1 MKFIKKCKSMTRKK
15 TTFIFTGITIILI
28 SILILSFNLLTKF
41 NHLNQNKTEEIIEKH
56 QEWMQQ
62 IITSTDTISILSK
75 QQIDSINNINA
86 KQDSLL
92 KKEQLNSLPKTK

>member
-1 MKFIKKCKSMTRKK
+1 MTRKK

-75 QQIDSINNINA
+75 QKINSINNINV

>member
-1 MKFIKKCKSMTRKK
+1 MTRKK

-28 SILILSFNLLTKF
+28 SILVLSFNLLTKF

-62 IITSTDTISILSK
+62 IITSADTISILSK
-75 QQIDSINNINA
+75 QQIDSINNINV
-86 KQDSLL
+86 KQDSSL

>member
-1 MKFIKKCKSMTRKK
+1 MIRKK

-75 QQIDSINNINA
+75 QQIDSINNINV

>member
-1 MKFIKKCKSMTRKK
+1 MTRKK

-75 QQIDSINNINA
+75 QQIDSINNINV

>member
-1 MKFIKKCKSMTRKK
+1 MTRKK

-75 QQIDSINNINA
+75 QKIDSINNINV

>member
-1 MKFIKKCKSMTRKK
+1 MTRKK

>member
-1 MKFIKKCKSMTRKK
+1 MTRKK

-75 QQIDSINNINA
+75 QQIDSINNINV

-92 KKEQLNSLPKTK
+92 KKKELDSLSKD

>member
-1 MKFIKKCKSMTRKK
+1 MTRKK
-15 TTFIFTGITIILI
+15 NTFIFTGITIILI

-75 QQIDSINNINA
+75 QQIDSINNINV